1 MFHLDQ
7 TRTSKLKENE
17 MNTKRSVFF
26 ARLVLTL
33 IMIAL
38 LIAGSST
45 AQAQS
50 VRQAPDLKVVQLGGL
65 LAPAQ
70 DAPNSCQLQ
79 ADAIAVCNAQFNL
92 AICGGDPDCEYAVTA
107 SRNICI
113 ADAIATYPCA
123 PTAFSGFFQ
132 PVDNLPTLNSV
143 NAGQAI
149 PVKFSLG
156 SDQGLGIFEVG
167 YPKSEQIVCNSGA
180 LVDGIETTVNAGSS
194 SLSYSAGNDQYT
206 YVWKT
211 EKSWT
216 GCRQLVVKLLDGTIQ
231 RANFQFK

>member
-1 MFHLDQ
+1 
-7 TRTSKLKENE
+7 

-50 VRQAPDLKVVQLGGL
+50 VSQAHEFKVLPLSGLG
-65 LAPAQ
+65 AQ
-70 DAPNSCQLQ
+70 GASTNSCQLQ

>member
-1 MFHLDQ
+1 MAGGPKP
-7 TRTSKLKENE
+7 SKFKENE
-17 MNTKRSVFF
+17 MNTKRSVFL
-26 ARLVLTL
+26 ARLVLGLGLITL
-33 IMIAL
+33 LVA
-38 LIAGSST
+38 ARAT

-50 VRQAPDLKVVQLGGL
+50 VSQTPDLQVVQLGGV
-65 LAPAQ
+65 LAPA
-70 DAPNSCQLQ
+70 ASATSCDQAL
-79 ADAIAVCNAQFNL
+79 ADAIASCNINFGDYL
-92 AICGGDPDCEYAVTA
+92 CGGDPDCLSSVAVLRD
-107 SRNICI
+107 SCI
-113 ADAIATYPCA
+113 ADANAVYSTC
-123 PTAFSGFFQ
+123 TAFSFSGFFQ

-143 NAGQAI
+143 KAGQAI

-156 SDQGLGIFEVG
+156 GDQGLDIFEAG

-231 RANFQFK
+231 RANFKFK

>member
-1 MFHLDQ
+1 
-7 TRTSKLKENE
+7 
-17 MNTKRSVFF
+17 MNVKRRSVFF
-26 ARLVLTL
+26 VRLALTLVL
-33 IMIAL
+33 IGL
-38 LIAGSST
+38 LT
-45 AQAQS
+45 AARPTARAQS
-50 VRQAPDLKVVQLGGL
+50 VSQAPDLKVVQLSGL
-65 LAPAQ
+65 GAPAQ
-70 DAPNSCQLQ
+70 DAPNSCQGLT
-79 ADAIAVCNAQFNL
+79 DAIAACNGQFNL

-107 SRNICI
+107 SLNICI
-113 ADAIATYPCA
+113 ADAYAAYPTCT

-132 PVDNLPTLNSV
+132 PVDNLPTLNLV

-156 SDQGLGIFEVG
+156 SDQGLDIFEAG

-211 EKSWT
+211 DKSWT
-216 GCRQLVVKLLDGTIQ
+216 GCRQLVVKLLDGTIH